1 MHDPTFTILACGFV
15 AAWIM
20 AGLAGWIRRS
30 ARRSYVHDNADA
42 LPPPLDSGKASA
54 WWCRPVDLVV
64 AGSVSLIFTSLALDA
79 AAKGGG
85 GDAVVEPNASS
96 LIASIILQAVLT
108 WIVIFSVRMRISPV
122 SWLGL
127 RWHNWR
133 SLVVIGPAS
142 IVFMWLVFGLL
153 QVSGY
158 IEWMKSLGVETM
170 QDSVRLL
177 QRSADPQVLGLM
189 VFAAV
194 VVAPICE
201 EIIFR
206 GHLHAVLKRYCGLWP
221 AAVASSLVFAC
232 AHGNLTAALPLFL
245 FGLLLV
251 LLYEK
256 TGSLWAPM
264 FSHFLFNGAT
274 VAVQLAVRKFGID
287 LPT

>member
-54 WWCRPVDLVV
+54 WWCRGADLVV
-64 AGSVSLIFTSLALDA
+64 AGCVSLIFISLALDA

-85 GDAVVEPNASS
+85 SDAVEPSVSS
-96 LIASIILQAVLT
+96 LIASIMLQAVLT
-108 WIVIFSVRMRISPV
+108 LIVITSVRLRIDPV

-127 RWHNWR
+127 RWRNWPW
-133 SLVVIGPAS
+133 LVVIGPAS
-142 IVFMWLVFGLL
+142 LVFMWLVFGVL
-153 QVSGY
+153 QASGY
-158 IEWMKSLGVETM
+158 IEWMKSLGVDTM

-189 VFAAV
+189 TFAAL

-201 EIIFR
+201 EVIFR
-206 GHLHAVLKRYCGLWP
+206 GHLHAVLKRYCGIWP
-221 AAVASSLVFAC
+221 AAIASSLVFAC
-232 AHGNLTAALPLFL
+232 AHVNLTAALPLFL
-245 FGLLLV
+245 FGLVLV
-251 LLYEK
+251 MLYEK
-256 TGSLWAPM
+256 TGSLWVPM